1 MTEIDYDRLRQLI
14 LDRGQS
20 KRSLTALAG
29 PPAAGKSYIAN
40 ALCRDLNKYSPDSAV
55 VLPMDGYHL
64 DDALLEKQGMR
75 DRKGAP
81 HTFDIAGF
89 IHILQRISLGDE
101 IDIAVPVFDRSL
113 ELSRAAGR
121 LIPRTARHILVE
133 GNYLLLDQPEWR
145 DLAGFFT
152 TTVMITAP
160 RSLLER
166 RLMQRWQNLSPTQA
180 REKCESNDLP
190 NADLVMNSSMSTE
203 FNLITGD
210 L

>member
-1 MTEIDYDRLRQLI
+1 LSEIDYDRLRQLI

-29 PPAAGKSYIAN
+29 PPAAGKSYVAN
-40 ALCRDLNKYSPDSAV
+40 ALCRDLNKCSPDSAV

-145 DLAGFFT
+145 DLASFFT

>member
-1 MTEIDYDRLRQLI
+1 MTEIDYETLRQVI

-29 PPAAGKSYIAN
+29 PPASGKSHIAN

-55 VLPMDGYHL
+55 VLPLDGYHL

>member
-1 MTEIDYDRLRQLI
+1 MSEIDYDRLRQLI

-29 PPAAGKSYIAN
+29 PPAAGKSYVAN

-145 DLAGFFT
+145 DLASFFT

-190 NADLVMNSSMSTE
+190 NADLVMNSSMSAE

>member
-1 MTEIDYDRLRQLI
+1 MSEIDYDRLRQLI

-29 PPAAGKSYIAN
+29 PPAAGKSYVAN

>member
-1 MTEIDYDRLRQLI
+1 MSEIDYDRLRQLI

-145 DLAGFFT
+145 DLASFFT

>member
-1 MTEIDYDRLRQLI
+1 MTEIDYETLRQVI

-29 PPAAGKSYIAN
+29 PPASGKSHIAN

-64 DDALLEKQGMR
+64 DDALLEKRGIR

>member
-1 MTEIDYDRLRQLI
+1 MSEIDYDRLRQLI

-29 PPAAGKSYIAN
+29 PPAAGKSYVAN
-40 ALCRDLNKYSPDSAV
+40 ALCRDLNKCSPDSAV

>member
-1 MTEIDYDRLRQLI
+1 MKEIDYETLRQVI

-29 PPAAGKSYIAN
+29 PPASGKSHIAN
-40 ALCRDLNKYSPDSAV
+40 ALCRDLNNYSPDSAV

-64 DDALLEKQGMR
+64 DDALLEKQGIR

-121 LIPRTARHILVE
+121 LIPHTARHILVE

-145 DLAGFFT
+145 DLASFFT

-190 NADLVMNSSMSTE
+190 NADLVMNNSMSTE

>member
-1 MTEIDYDRLRQLI
+1 MSEIDYDRLRQLI

-29 PPAAGKSYIAN
+29 PPAAGKSSIAN

-133 GNYLLLDQPEWR
+133 GNYLLLDQPEWC

>member
-1 MTEIDYDRLRQLI
+1 MKEIDYETLRQVI

-29 PPAAGKSYIAN
+29 PPASGKSHIAN

-145 DLAGFFT
+145 DLASFFT

>member
-1 MTEIDYDRLRQLI
+1 MSEIDYDRLRQLI

-64 DDALLEKQGMR
+64 DDALLEKRGIR
-75 DRKGAP
+75 DSKGAP

>member
-29 PPAAGKSYIAN
+29 PPAAGKSHIAN

-64 DDALLEKQGMR
+64 DDALLEKQGIR

>member
-1 MTEIDYDRLRQLI
+1 MSEIDYDRLRQVI

-29 PPAAGKSYIAN
+29 PPASGKSHIAN

-64 DDALLEKQGMR
+64 DDALLEKQGTR

-145 DLAGFFT
+145 DLASFFT

>member
-1 MTEIDYDRLRQLI
+1 MTEIDYETLRQVI

-29 PPAAGKSYIAN
+29 PPASGKSHIAN
-40 ALCRDLNKYSPDSAV
+40 ALCRDFNKYSPDSAV

-145 DLAGFFT
+145 DLASFFT

>member
-1 MTEIDYDRLRQLI
+1 MSEIDYDRLRQLI
-14 LDRGQS
+14 LNRGQS

>member
-1 MTEIDYDRLRQLI
+1 MSERDYDRLRQLI

-64 DDALLEKQGMR
+64 DDALLEKRGIR

-101 IDIAVPVFDRSL
+101 MDIAVPVFDRSL

>member
-1 MTEIDYDRLRQLI
+1 MSEIDYDRLRQLI

-29 PPAAGKSYIAN
+29 PPAAGKSYVAN

-64 DDALLEKQGMR
+64 DDALLEKRGIR

-81 HTFDIAGF
+81 HTFDISGF

-145 DLAGFFT
+145 DLASFFT

>member
-1 MTEIDYDRLRQLI
+1 MSEIDYDRLRQLI

-89 IHILQRISLGDE
+89 THILQRISLGDE

-145 DLAGFFT
+145 DLASFFT

>member
-1 MTEIDYDRLRQLI
+1 MSEIDYDRLRQLI

>member
-1 MTEIDYDRLRQLI
+1 MSEIDYDRLRQLI

-29 PPAAGKSYIAN
+29 PPASGKSHIAN

-64 DDALLEKQGMR
+64 DDALLEKQGIR

-145 DLAGFFT
+145 DLASFFT

>member
-1 MTEIDYDRLRQLI
+1 LSEIDYDRLRQLI

-64 DDALLEKQGMR
+64 DDALLEKRGIR

-81 HTFDIAGF
+81 HTFDIKGF

>member
-1 MTEIDYDRLRQLI
+1 MSEIDYDRLRQLI

-64 DDALLEKQGMR
+64 DDALLEERGIR

>member
-1 MTEIDYDRLRQLI
+1 MSEIDYDRLRQLI

-64 DDALLEKQGMR
+64 DNALLEKRGIR

>member
-1 MTEIDYDRLRQLI
+1 MTEIGYETLRQVI

-29 PPAAGKSYIAN
+29 PPASGKSHIAN

-145 DLAGFFT
+145 DLASFFT

>member
-29 PPAAGKSYIAN
+29 PPAAGKSHIAN

-64 DDALLEKQGMR
+64 DDALLEKRGIR

-81 HTFDIAGF
+81 HTFDIEGF

>member
-1 MTEIDYDRLRQLI
+1 MSEIDYDRLRQLI

-190 NADLVMNSSMSTE
+190 NADLVMNSSMSAE

>member
-1 MTEIDYDRLRQLI
+1 MTEIDYETLRQVI

-29 PPAAGKSYIAN
+29 PPASGKSHIAN

-89 IHILQRISLGDE
+89 THILQRISLGDE

-145 DLAGFFT
+145 DLASFFT

>member
-1 MTEIDYDRLRQLI
+1 MTEIDYETLRQVI

-29 PPAAGKSYIAN
+29 PPASGKSHIAN

-55 VLPMDGYHL
+55 VLPLDGYHL

-145 DLAGFFT
+145 DLASFFT

-166 RLMQRWQNLSPTQA
+166 RLLQRWQNLSPTQA

>member
-1 MTEIDYDRLRQLI
+1 MTEIDYETLRQVI

-29 PPAAGKSYIAN
+29 PPASGKSHIAN

-133 GNYLLLDQPEWR
+133 GNYLLLDQPEGR
-145 DLAGFFT
+145 DLASFFT

>member
-1 MTEIDYDRLRQLI
+1 MSEIDYDRLRQLI

-29 PPAAGKSYIAN
+29 PPAAGKSYVAN

-64 DDALLEKQGMR
+64 DDALLEKRGIR

-166 RLMQRWQNLSPTQA
+166 RLMQRWQNLSPTHAQ
-180 REKCESNDLP
+180 EKCESNDLP

>member
-1 MTEIDYDRLRQLI
+1 MSEIDYDRLRQLI

-64 DDALLEKQGMR
+64 DDALLEKRGIR

-81 HTFDIAGF
+81 HTFDIKGL

>member
-1 MTEIDYDRLRQLI
+1 MSEIDYDRLRQLI

-29 PPAAGKSYIAN
+29 PPAAGKSYVAN

-203 FNLITGD
+203 FNLITGE

>member
-1 MTEIDYDRLRQLI
+1 MSEIDYDRLRQLI

-29 PPAAGKSYIAN
+29 PPAAGKSYVAN

-121 LIPRTARHILVE
+121 LIPCTARHILVE

>member
-1 MTEIDYDRLRQLI
+1 MTEIGYETLRQVI

-29 PPAAGKSYIAN
+29 PPASGKSHIAN

>member
-1 MTEIDYDRLRQLI
+1 MSEIDYDRLRQLI

-145 DLAGFFT
+145 DLASFFT

-190 NADLVMNSSMSTE
+190 NADLVMNSSMSAE

>member
-1 MTEIDYDRLRQLI
+1 MSEIDYDRLRQLI

-64 DDALLEKQGMR
+64 DDALLEKRGIR

-81 HTFDIAGF
+81 HTFDIIGF

>member
-1 MTEIDYDRLRQLI
+1 MSEIDYETLRKVI

-29 PPAAGKSYIAN
+29 PPASGKSHIAN

-64 DDALLEKQGMR
+64 DDALLEKRGIR
-75 DRKGAP
+75 DIKGAP

>member
-1 MTEIDYDRLRQLI
+1 MSEIDYDRLRQLI

-64 DDALLEKQGMR
+64 DDALLEKRGIR

-89 IHILQRISLGDE
+89 IHILKRISLGDE

>member
-1 MTEIDYDRLRQLI
+1 MSEIVYDKLRQLI

-29 PPAAGKSYIAN
+29 PPAAGKSYVAN

-64 DDALLEKQGMR
+64 DDALLEERGIR

>member
-1 MTEIDYDRLRQLI
+1 LSEIDYDRLRQVI

-29 PPAAGKSYIAN
+29 PPASGKSHIAN

-64 DDALLEKQGMR
+64 DDALLEKRGIR

-145 DLAGFFT
+145 DLASFFT